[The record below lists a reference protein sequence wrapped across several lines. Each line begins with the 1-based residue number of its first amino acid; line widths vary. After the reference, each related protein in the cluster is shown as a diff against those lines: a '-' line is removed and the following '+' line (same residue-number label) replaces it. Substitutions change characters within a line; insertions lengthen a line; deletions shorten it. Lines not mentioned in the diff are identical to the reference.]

1 MYGYGYQYTKLVR
14 LGGVPSSQLFDDYVI
29 RVEADGG
36 IIENVNCT
44 IRFINSIG
52 GDLAS
57 AIFNAFEIRLVAD
70 GATIEN
76 KNCLISNIRILINI

>member
-1 MYGYGYQYTKLVR
+1 MYGYGYQYSKLVGV
-14 LGGVPSSQLFDDYVI
+14 GGVPSSQLFDDYVI

-36 IIENVNCT
+36 TIENVNCT

-70 GATIEN
+70 SGIIEN
-76 KNCLISNIRILINI
+76 KDCLISNTRNLINI

>member
-1 MYGYGYQYTKLVR
+1 MYGYGYQYSKIAG
-14 LGGVPSSQLFDDYVI
+14 LGGVLTSQIFDDYVI

-36 IIENVNCT
+36 TVENDVCT

-57 AIFNAFEIRLVAD
+57 AVFNAYEIRVLAD
-70 GATIEN
+70 GGTIEN
-76 KNCLISNIRILINI
+76 KNCLISNTRKLINI